1 MKKFLFLLV
10 FLPIFA
16 YSADI
21 SSIVGSL
28 VDQLAADYTSQAG
41 QTFYSKQTVS
51 IIEIRNTTRKM
62 EENYIGQGVEELVK
76 NALVDSLVFKLVD
89 RKNLDAALKEVKL
102 SLTGLTD
109 GKDAPELGK
118 IRGVKLLLDG
128 SVTAEGNSFLI
139 SLRLTSV
146 ETTEVVS
153 AATAAVPKDALL
165 AESSKIAYEY
175 VTANGIGL
183 SFFLTPTRYL
193 VLNQSP
199 PQEVG
204 DGKTYAGAGGMNLT
218 YRLSR
223 NWKFSIDTDM
233 NMKDVFYDYR
243 KIVDMENLTA
253 YGIGS
258 GDVFEA
264 SNGLDIVGFWKSDG
278 SLDTNGISTKLD
290 VKNKLDD
297 MGNYYTLTQRTT
309 NVSFVLSY
317 VYNFSRNFNVSAG
330 IGPHMN
336 FLRYIQTYDNV
347 PILINEGVAFKR
359 YEINMDFIGL
369 GGTVNINL
377 EYFVLPRFALNFG
390 ISGFYSYIFPKSNNN
405 LNAYSPT
412 TGEYYYGSGD
422 YSLESFGLNPF
433 MMPDGRSVLDVALY
447 PANYIKAS
455 IGASIYF

>member
-10 FLPIFA
+10 FLPVFA

-28 VDQLAADYTSQAG
+28 VDQLAADYTSQTE

-51 IIEIRNTTRKM
+51 IIEIRNTTKEM

-128 SVTAEGNSFLI
+128 SVTAEGNTFLI

-146 ETTEVVS
+146 ETTEVAA

-165 AESSKIAYEY
+165 AESNKIAYEY

-199 PQEVG
+199 PKKVG

-243 KIVDMENLTA
+243 TIGTMKNLTA
-253 YGIGS
+253 YD
-258 GDVFEA
+258 DVFTDA
-264 SNGLDIVGFWKSDG
+264 TAGKIIINGFWEKDG
-278 SLDTNGISTKLD
+278 SFTDKGGASAVKAELDAD
-290 VKNKLDD
+290 
-297 MGNYYTLTQRTT
+297 GNYYTLTQQTT

-317 VYNFSRNFNVSAG
+317 VYNFSRNFNISAG
-330 IGPHMN
+330 IGPHLN
-336 FLRYIQTYDNV
+336 LLQYKQTYDNV

-369 GGTVNINL
+369 GGTANINL

-390 ISGFYSYIFPKSNNN
+390 ISGFYSYIFPKSNNK

-422 YSLESFGLNPF
+422 NSLESFGLNPF

-455 IGASIYF
+455 LGASIYF

>member
-10 FLPIFA
+10 FLPVFA

-128 SVTAEGNSFLI
+128 SVTSEGNTFLI

-146 ETTEVVS
+146 ETTEVV
-153 AATAAVPKDALL
+153 AASTAAVPKDVLL
-165 AESSKIAYEY
+165 AESNKIAYEY

-183 SFFLTPTRYL
+183 SFFFTPTRYL

-199 PQEVG
+199 PQKAG
-204 DGKTYAGAGGMNLT
+204 DDQYHTGAGGMNLT

-233 NMKDVFYDYR
+233 NINDVFYDYR
-243 KIVDMENLTA
+243 SIGTMKNLTA
-253 YGIGS
+253 Y
-258 GDVFEA
+258 DNVFNTSSIA
-264 SNGLDIVGFWKSDG
+264 PTGFWKSDG
-278 SLDTNGISTKLD
+278 SF
-290 VKNKLDD
+290 NKLIDSTAVKAELD
-297 MGNYYTLTQRTT
+297 ADANYYTLTQQTT
-309 NVSFVLSY
+309 NVSFMLSY
-317 VYNFSRNFNVSAG
+317 VYNFSRNFNISAG
-330 IGPHMN
+330 IGPHVN
-336 FLRYIQTYDNV
+336 WLQYKQVYDNV
-347 PILINEGVAFKR
+347 PILINQGVAFKR

-369 GGTVNINL
+369 GGTANINL

-390 ISGFYSYIFPKSNNN
+390 ISGFYSYIFPKTGGK

-433 MMPDGRSVLDVALY
+433 MMPDGRSVMDVALY
-447 PANYIKAS
+447 PPNYVKAS
-455 IGASIYF
+455 LGASIYF

>member
-10 FLPIFA
+10 FLPVFA

-51 IIEIRNTTRKM
+51 IIEIRNTTKEM
-62 EENYIGQGVEELVK
+62 KENYIGQGVEELVK

-165 AESSKIAYEY
+165 AESNKIAYEY

-183 SFFLTPTRYL
+183 SFFFTPTRYF

-199 PQEVG
+199 PQKVG
-204 DGKTYAGAGGMNLT
+204 DDKYHTGAGGIKLT

-233 NMKDVFYDYR
+233 NTKDVFFDLR
-243 KIVDMENLTA
+243 TIGTMKNLTA
-253 YGIGS
+253 Y
-258 GDVFEA
+258 DNVFTD
-264 SNGLDIVGFWKSDG
+264 SLVKGFWLSDG
-278 SLDTNGISTKLD
+278 SFSTDLGGYPNFETKLSED
-290 VKNKLDD
+290 Y
-297 MGNYYTLTQRTT
+297 GNYYTLTQQTT
-309 NVSFVLSY
+309 NVSFMLSY
-317 VYNFSRNFNVSAG
+317 VYNFSQKLNISAG
-330 IGPHMN
+330 IGPHVN
-336 FLRYIQTYDNV
+336 WLQYKQVYDNV

-369 GGTVNINL
+369 GGTANVNL
-377 EYFVLPRFALNFG
+377 EYFVLPRFALNVG
-390 ISGFYSYIFPKSNNN
+390 ISGFYSYIFPKTGGK

-433 MMPDGRSVLDVALY
+433 MMPDGRYVTDVGMF
-447 PANYIKAS
+447 PPNYVKAS
-455 IGASIYF
+455 FGASIYF